1 MTPLLAHAP
10 EFLLVAAIVIVT
22 PGPDTALTIRNTLL
36 GGRRA
41 GVHTALGV
49 STGQA
54 LWALATAFG
63 VAALLAASEP
73 AFKALKLAGAAYLV
87 YLGARSLLAALR
99 RVERVHV
106 QRTGTALP
114 PSVAYRQGVISN
126 LGNPKMAAFFLSLL
140 PQFTSGDTTVAPLLA
155 LGLVFST
162 MTLTWL
168 SAYAFA
174 VARASDLLCRGAVRR
189 ILDAAVG
196 AVLVALGIR
205 VALDRR

>member
-1 MTPLLAHAP
+1 VLAHAP
-10 EFLLVAAIVIVT
+10 EFLVVAAIVIVT

-87 YLGARSLLAALR
+87 YLGAQSLLAALR
-99 RVERVHV
+99 RVERVHTE
-106 QRTGTALP
+106 RTGTRLP
-114 PSVAYRQGVISN
+114 AGVAYRQGVISN

-140 PQFTSGDTTVAPLLA
+140 PQFTSGDATVAPLLA

-162 MTLTWL
+162 MTLAWL

-174 VARASDLLCRGAVRR
+174 VARVGDLLRRGAVRR

-205 VALDRR
+205 VAVDRR

>member
-1 MTPLLAHAP
+1 MLAHAP
-10 EFLLVAAIVIVT
+10 EFLVVAAIVIVT

-73 AFKALKLAGAAYLV
+73 AFKVLKLAGAAYLV
-87 YLGARSLLAALR
+87 YLGAQSLLAALR
-99 RVERVHV
+99 GIERVHPE
-106 QRTGTALP
+106 RTGTTLP
-114 PSVAYRQGVISN
+114 ASVSYRQGVISN

-140 PQFTSGDTTVAPLLA
+140 PQFTSGDTTVAPLLV
-155 LGLVFST
+155 LGLVFSI
-162 MTLTWL
+162 MTLAWL

-174 VARASDLLCRGAVRR
+174 VARAGDSLRRGAVRR

-205 VALDRR
+205 VAVDRR

>member
-1 MTPLLAHAP
+1 VLAHAP
-10 EFLLVAAIVIVT
+10 EFLVVAAIVIVT

-73 AFKALKLAGAAYLV
+73 AFKALRLAGAAYLV
-87 YLGARSLLAALR
+87 YLGAQSLLSALR
-99 RVERVHV
+99 GMERVHTA
-106 QRTGTALP
+106 RTGTTLP
-114 PSVAYRQGVISN
+114 ASVAYRQGVVSN

-140 PQFTSGDTTVAPLLA
+140 PQFTSGHATVAPLLA

-162 MTLTWL
+162 MTLAWL

-174 VARASDLLCRGAVRR
+174 VARAGDFLRRGVVRR
-189 ILDAAVG
+189 VLDAAVG

-205 VALDRR
+205 VAVDRR

>member
-1 MTPLLAHAP
+1 VLAHAP
-10 EFLLVAAIVIVT
+10 EFLVVAAIVIVT

-41 GVHTALGV
+41 GMHTALGV

-73 AFKALKLAGAAYLV
+73 AFKALRLAGAAYLV
-87 YLGARSLLAALR
+87 YLGAQSLLSALR
-99 RVERVHV
+99 GMERVHTA
-106 QRTGTALP
+106 RTGTTLP
-114 PSVAYRQGVISN
+114 ASVAYRQGVVSN

-140 PQFTSGDTTVAPLLA
+140 PQFTSGHATVAPLLA

-162 MTLTWL
+162 MTLAWL

-174 VARASDLLCRGAVRR
+174 VARAGDFLRRGAVRR
-189 ILDAAVG
+189 VLDAAVG

-205 VALDRR
+205 VAVDRR